1 MTKSSTYKKKGG
13 ELFWEDK
20 HLEAIKNFDN
30 AIKVNPKDFDSWD
43 FRGRCKYELEQY
55 EQAVKDFDE
64 AIELNPENYT
74 SWDFRGRCKYFL
86 KQYEQAVKDF
96 DEAIELNP
104 ENYTSWD
111 FRGRCKYFLKQ
122 YEQAVKDF
130 DEAIELNPKDY
141 MTWFFRGG
149 CKYLLE
155 QYVDA
160 INNLDKTIELNPEYS
175 NGWGIRGFAY
185 LQTLNDELAEIDFKK
200 AYEID
205 GDSDGNYNY
214 NIGKICYRKK
224 DYYSSIRHY
233 VAALKIDPENYRIY
247 ADMSF
252 AKLELGD
259 FKNSL
264 DDLKNSKKLF
274 KNNAKEFFSIFDN
287 EEIQKVLRICKLN
300 NDLKAI
306 EIILKFLYKNNK
318 DNKSLLMG
326 ISEFN
331 GGNFYNAIYN
341 LLEVYEIDNQNKEC
355 ILYLGK
361 AKLALKDYKNALVD
375 FKHYIALEKN
385 EEVEKLI
392 KSCEDKLK

>member
-1 MTKSSTYKKKGG
+1 M
-13 ELFWEDK
+13 EDK

-30 AIKVNPKDFDSWD
+30 AIKVNPKDYMIWF
-43 FRGRCKYELEQY
+43 FRGCCKYE
-55 EQAVKDFDE
+55 
-64 AIELNPENYT
+64 
-74 SWDFRGRCKYFL
+74 
-86 KQYEQAVKDF
+86 
-96 DEAIELNP
+96 
-104 ENYTSWD
+104 
-111 FRGRCKYFLKQ
+111 LKQ

-141 MTWFFRGG
+141 MIWYFRGC

-155 QYVDA
+155 QYEDA
-160 INNLDKTIELNPEYS
+160 INNLDKTIELCPEYS
-175 NGWGIRGFAY
+175 YGWGVRGFAY
-185 LQTLNDELAEIDFKK
+185 IKTLNDELAEIDLKK

-205 GDSDGNYNY
+205 GDSDGNINY

-233 VAALKIDPENYRIY
+233 VAALKINPEDYRIY

-259 FKNSL
+259 FVNSF
-264 DDLKNSKKLF
+264 DDLMYSKKLF
-274 KNNAKEFFSIFDN
+274 KNNAEAFFSMFDN
-287 EEIQKVLRICKLN
+287 EEINKVSRIYELN
-300 NDLKAI
+300 NDLESLEK
-306 EIILKFLYKNNK
+306 ILEFLNKNNF
-318 DNKSLLMG
+318 DNKNRLSLG
-326 ISEFN
+326 ILQFKK
-331 GGNFYNAIYN
+331 GDFYNAISN
-341 LLEVYEIDNQNKEC
+341 LLEVYQIDKQNTDC

-375 FKHYIALEKN
+375 FKNCIALEKN